1 MELLEYLEMILGS
14 EILLQA
20 LASALNNDTLK
31 ELLEYIA
38 RMHDID
44 LKPIEK

>member
-1 MELLEYLEMILGS
+1 MLEYLEMILGS
-14 EILLQA
+14 EMLLQE

-31 ELLEYIA
+31 ESLEYIA

-44 LKPIEK
+44 LEPIEK